1 MNRIAERTTAYAYDL
16 QSALALECSREDAK
30 RMGTLKEWKTINRKV
45 QKLLRKSKRLEQ
57 YINVSSRTWQDV
69 KDNLSL
75 VGYIALALFLAL
87 PRLVLEFAVAAL
99 GVLLVTKMI
108 GVSFSFPA
116 ATIVWIV
123 YEVIAVVIRFI
134 MQKKELIKWMRMI
147 LP

>member
-1 MNRIAERTTAYAYDL
+1 MNIIAEKTTAYAYDL

-99 GVLLVTKMI
+99 
-108 GVSFSFPA
+108 
-116 ATIVWIV
+116 
-123 YEVIAVVIRFI
+123 Y
-134 MQKKELIKWMRMI
+134 
-147 LP
+147 

>member
-1 MNRIAERTTAYAYDL
+1 MNRIAEKTTAYAYDL

-134 MQKKELIKWMRMI
+134 MQKRS
-147 LP
+147 

>member
-1 MNRIAERTTAYAYDL
+1 MNRIAEKTTAYAYDL

-87 PRLVLEFAVAAL
+87 PRFVLEFAVAAL

-116 ATIVWIV
+116 ATIVWII

-134 MQKKELIKWMRMI
+134 MQKRS
-147 LP
+147 

>member
-1 MNRIAERTTAYAYDL
+1 MNRIAEKTTACAYDL

-116 ATIVWIV
+116 AAIVWIV

-134 MQKKELIKWMRMI
+134 MQKRS
-147 LP
+147 

>member
-1 MNRIAERTTAYAYDL
+1 MNIIAEKTTAYAYDL

-134 MQKKELIKWMRMI
+134 MQKRS
-147 LP
+147 

>member
-1 MNRIAERTTAYAYDL
+1 MNRIAEKTTAYAYDL

-30 RMGTLKEWKTINRKV
+30 RMGTLKEWKTINRKM

-134 MQKKELIKWMRMI
+134 MQKRS
-147 LP
+147 

>member
-1 MNRIAERTTAYAYDL
+1 MNRIAEKTKAYAYDL
-16 QSALALECSREDAK
+16 QSALALECSRKDAK
-30 RMGTLKEWKTINRKV
+30 IMGTLKEWKTINRKV

-87 PRLVLEFAVAAL
+87 PRFVLEFAVAAL

-116 ATIVWIV
+116 ATIVWII

-134 MQKKELIKWMRMI
+134 MQKRS
-147 LP
+147 

>member
-1 MNRIAERTTAYAYDL
+1 MNRTAEKTTAYAYDL

-30 RMGTLKEWKTINRKV
+30 RNGTLREWKTINRKV
-45 QKLLRKSKRLEQ
+45 QKLLRKSKRLER
-57 YINVSSRTWQDV
+57 YINASSRTWQDA

-75 VGYIALALFLAL
+75 AGYTVLAFFLAL

-116 ATIVWIV
+116 AAIVWLV
-123 YEVIAVVIRFI
+123 YEVIAVVIKIIIHKRS
-134 MQKKELIKWMRMI
+134 
-147 LP
+147 

>member
-1 MNRIAERTTAYAYDL
+1 MNIIAEKTTAYAYDL

-87 PRLVLEFAVAAL
+87 PRLILEFAVVAL
-99 GVLLVTKMI
+99 GILLVTKMI
-108 GVSFSFPA
+108 DISFSFT
-116 ATIVWIV
+116 ATATVWLV

-134 MQKKELIKWMRMI
+134 MQKRS
-147 LP
+147 

>member
-1 MNRIAERTTAYAYDL
+1 MNRIAEKTTAYAYDL

-123 YEVIAVVIRFI
+123 YEVIAVVIRFF
-134 MQKKELIKWMRMI
+134 MQKRS
-147 LP
+147 